1 MLAEER
7 SVVSACPYLA
17 VALESGTTVAH
28 PPTLATAWRPTTVV
42 IGFASQPAAALPAPI
57 QELLPLFDMIA
68 DTTLPA
74 HVLDRALNNIGAQPM
89 ASAALVQLLRQGDN
103 LSVEQALQMES
114 LTYSTLQHGTEFEAW
129 LSQQGPK
136 DSALKIGQS
145 ANTIDTHNAKQPVV
159 LCNRDDAQRLRV
171 TLNRPAKHNAFSA
184 AMRDE
189 LHTALLLAEA
199 DTSIEEV
206 VLAGNGRSFCAGG
219 DLDEFGLARDA
230 AQAHLTRTTRSPA
243 LLIHSIRHRV
253 SAQLHGACIG
263 AGIEMTAFAAHVVAT
278 SEAFFALPEVGFGL
292 VPGAGG
298 TVSVPRRIGRHRAA
312 ALALSGQRIDAPTAL
327 AWGLID
333 AIA

>member
-42 IGFASQPAAALPAPI
+42 IGFASQPAAALPAQI

-136 DSALKIGQS
+136 DSALKIGLS

>member
-89 ASAALVQLLRQGDN
+89 ASAALVQLLRQGDT

-136 DSALKIGQS
+136 DSALKIGLS